1 MELSARNQIQ
11 GKVKS
16 VESQGLTAEV
26 TVDIGGGNALVSSIT
41 KSSADR
47 LKLKTGDSVTVVIKA
62 SEVLIAK

>member
-41 KSSADR
+41 RSSADR
-47 LKLKTGDSVTVVIKA
+47 LKLKTGDAVTVVIKA

>member
-26 TVDIGGGNALVSSIT
+26 TVDIGGGNTLVSSIT

>member
-11 GKVKS
+11 GKVTS

>member
-26 TVDIGGGNALVSSIT
+26 IVDIGGNELVSSIT
-41 KSSADR
+41 KASADR
-47 LKLKTGDSVTVVIKA
+47 LKLKAGDAVTVVIKA

>member
-1 MELSARNQIQ
+1 MELSARTQIQ

-41 KSSADR
+41 RSSADR